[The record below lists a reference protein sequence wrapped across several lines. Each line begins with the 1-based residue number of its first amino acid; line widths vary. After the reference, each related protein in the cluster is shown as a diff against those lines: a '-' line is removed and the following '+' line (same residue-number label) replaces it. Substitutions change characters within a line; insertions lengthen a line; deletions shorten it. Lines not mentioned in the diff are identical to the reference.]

1 MWVFS
6 GSVALLPPLHRALG
20 SGGPFDRRPPPRLAS
35 DGLRRGGP
43 MTGGTFTTTIQMAP
57 EKVWAVVADFG
68 THASWCPAVPRDQ
81 P

>member
-1 MWVFS
+1 
-6 GSVALLPPLHRALG
+6 
-20 SGGPFDRRPPPRLAS
+20 
-35 DGLRRGGP
+35 